1 MARGRKA
8 EKRIDAIPPTREQEL
23 QAEYRLEPITE
34 RGQVI
39 GTAYRKRPMID
50 ILHERGVLDEPLYK
64 ALKHYRHHAD
74 IADKSPIRDSLTNWM
89 PKASGGT
96 GPGIELLNAIR
107 VRDDCERAAMG
118 LVDIL
123 RAVVVDDM
131 SLSQWAMNK
140 HGASEHCRTKGSS
153 VVCVMEPSAKA
164 LKLARYEIIIAAQRV
179 KSELDAGW
187 Y

>member
-8 EKRIDAIPPTREQEL
+8 EKRIDAIPPTPEQSTA
-23 QAEYRLEPITE
+23 AEYRLEPITE

-39 GTAYRKRPMID
+39 GTAYRRRAMID
-50 ILHERGVLDEPLYK
+50 ILHERGVIDEPHYK

-89 PKASGGT
+89 PKAAGGT

-131 SLSQWAMNK
+131 SLSQWAMHR
-140 HGASEHCRTKGSS
+140 HGAREHCKTKGQRRI
-153 VVCVMEPSAKA
+153 CVMAPTDKA
-164 LKLARYEIIIAAQRV
+164 LAIARYEIIIAAKRV
-179 KSELDAGW
+179 KGELDA
-187 Y
+187 

>member
-39 GTAYRKRPMID
+39 GTAYRRRAMID
-50 ILHERGVLDEPLYK
+50 ILHERGILDEPLYK

-131 SLSQWAMNK
+131 SLSQWAMHR
-140 HGASEHCRTKGSS
+140 HGAREHCKMKGQKR
-153 VVCVMEPSAKA
+153 VCVMAPTDKA
-164 LKLARYEIIIAAQRV
+164 LKEARIEIRIVAGRV
-179 KSELDAGW
+179 KGELDA
-187 Y
+187 

>member
-39 GTAYRKRPMID
+39 GTAYRRRAMID
-50 ILHERGVLDEPLYK
+50 ILHERGFLDEPLYK

-131 SLSQWAMNK
+131 SLSQWAMHR
-140 HGASEHCRTKGSS
+140 HGAREHCKMKGQKR
-153 VVCVMEPSAKA
+153 VCVMAPTDKA
-164 LKLARYEIIIAAQRV
+164 LKEARIEIRIVAGRV
-179 KSELDAGW
+179 KGELDA
-187 Y
+187 